1 MMQWPLT
8 TNRPIARRN
17 ASASCRVQRCAH
29 FPLSAFRFPEVV
41 CWSQSKLDGASWLF
55 PLSAFRFP
63 LKSALRR
70 NSGLGWKL
78 RRACVTSLSGG
89 CRREVSSVAL
99 SVGGS
104 EMEVSM
110 VDPESRKHVDGGR
123 RSLSGCHFPARH
135 AAVKLEFEGHFPGG
149 TFRLDMR
156 QSSWNSRVIFRAPLS
171 GARVTTKIG
180 KCSMKWLTF
189 RHATFRPKSYKR
201 GAAGKRFQLAFRR
214 PFSARNTVL
223 AMNADARVRRT
234 RRARSRRFRRE
245 TIVKKRT
252 FLVELQL

>member
-1 MMQWPLT
+1 MMPARETSCRAPLQRCGDGTDVMQWPLT

-99 SVGGS
+99 SGGGS

-189 RHATFRPKSYKR
+189 RHATFRPKNYKR
-201 GAAGKRFQLAFRR
+201 GCRKEVSTRFPAAIFR
-214 PFSARNTVL
+214 PEYS
-223 AMNADARVRRT
+223 T
-234 RRARSRRFRRE
+234 RHE
-245 TIVKKRT
+245 
-252 FLVELQL
+252 